1 MDSDIKKAFD
11 DLSKDLKD
19 LGKRVDAVGLKADD
33 VIAIT
38 ATLSNAQTGSEVKIK
53 KMFAEHRH
61 ELLELRKVVQ
71 ALPDDDDLKKMI
83 NEAAS

>member
-1 MDSDIKKAFD
+1 MDSDTKKAFD
-11 DLSKDLKD
+11 DLGKDLKD
-19 LGKRVDAVGLKADD
+19 FGKRVDAVGMKVDD

-38 ATLSNAQTGSEVKIK
+38 ATLSNAQTASEVKVK
-53 KMFAEHRH
+53 KLFQDHKS
-61 ELLELRKVVQ
+61 ELLELKRIVQ